1 MDALPWPTYAIETE
15 KKQIPDILHFEAEDI
30 SVLFFVPQPGGR
42 VPHLGSLISIEEV
55 GIITADTCIYTFL
68 ICL

>member
-1 MDALPWPTYAIETE
+1 MDALPWPTYSIETE
-15 KKQIPDILHFEAEDI
+15 KKQIPDILHFEAEEI
-30 SVLFFVPQPGGR
+30 SVFLFCPTAWGR

>member
-30 SVLFFVPQPGGR
+30 SFFVPQPGGR
-42 VPHLGSLISIEEV
+42 VPHLGSLISIEV